1 MLNLLQPA
9 SFIEKIQDPEQIKK
23 KYKYWRIRT
32 FYGMYIG
39 YAFYY
44 LTRKSFTFAIPSL
57 VEEGYSLAQ
66 LGMLGS
72 IFFDYLWGK

>member
-1 MLNLLQPA
+1 MLNLLKPA
-9 SFIEKIQDPEQIKK
+9 PFIKK
-23 KYKYWRIRT
+23 TQDTEQVKREYKYWRIRT

-57 VEEGYSLAQ
+57 VEKDILSRNWVY
-66 LGMLGS
+66 
-72 IFFDYLWGK
+72 